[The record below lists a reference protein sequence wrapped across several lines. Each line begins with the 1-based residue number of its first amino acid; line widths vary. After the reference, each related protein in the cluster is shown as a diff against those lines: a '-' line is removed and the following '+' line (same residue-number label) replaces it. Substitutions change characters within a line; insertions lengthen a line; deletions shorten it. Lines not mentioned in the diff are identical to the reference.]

1 MKNTLIK
8 YILIAMIFG
17 FNVIN
22 SYAQISANL
31 VLNSRPPSYLSDW
44 NNGRAGQ
51 LILTYTA
58 TNIIPIEIKLVT
70 KIQNESGEVIAK
82 SNTNMAKSILINT
95 KQQII
100 SMDRVL
106 QLENLQFLNTKANE
120 DPSLYVGRSG
130 KLSPGQYTLIVE
142 IINAKTGQIIVE
154 QMQRRFIQV
163 NYVLPYLLSPANE
176 ALLDANI
183 AQSTIVF
190 RWSNLVPLAQEA
202 MTFRLTVFEIQSQQ
216 TPLQALRSNQPILD
230 INVNRTTQYIWRPQ
244 MDLKNSS
251 VKKYI
256 WAVQSIDGKGQ
267 PISTMDDT
275 MQGRSEPSVFGICN
289 DKGKCSEEISWTSN

>member
-1 MKNTLIK
+1 MLV
-8 YILIAMIFG
+8 AMICSC
-17 FNVIN
+17 NAVQ

-31 VLNSRPPSYLSDW
+31 IVSTRPPSYLSDW

-51 LILTYTA
+51 LIITNTTA
-58 TNIIPIEIKLVT
+58 DITPIEIKLVT
-70 KIQNESGEVIAK
+70 QLKDASGEVIAK
-82 SNTNMAKSILINT
+82 SNTNMAKTILINT

-106 QLENLQFLNTKANE
+106 QLENLQFLTTKANK
-120 DPSLYVGRSG
+120 DNSLYLGQSG
-130 KLSPGQYTLIVE
+130 KLAPGQYTLTLE
-142 IINAKTGQIIVE
+142 IIDAKSGRKIVE
-154 QMQRRFIQV
+154 QIQRTFLQV
-163 NYVLPYLLSPANE
+163 NYVLPYLLSPTNE
-176 ALLDANI
+176 ALLDANV
-183 AQSTIVF
+183 AQSAIVF

-202 MTFRLTVFEIQSQQ
+202 MAFRLTVFEIQSQQ

-244 MDLKNSS
+244 MNLKNSP

-256 WAVQSIDGKGQ
+256 WTVQSIDGKGQ

>member
-51 LILTYTA
+51 LILTFTA

-82 SNTNMAKSILINT
+82 SNTNMAKTILINA

-106 QLENLQFLNTKANE
+106 QLENLQFLIAKPNE

-244 MDLKNSS
+244 MDLKNSP

-256 WAVQSIDGKGQ
+256 WTVQSIDGKGQ

>member
-1 MKNTLIK
+1 
-8 YILIAMIFG
+8 MIMICG
-17 FNVIN
+17 FNAIQ

-31 VLNSRPPSYLSDW
+31 VVNTRPPSYLSDW

-51 LILTYTA
+51 LII
-58 TNIIPIEIKLVT
+58 TNTTSDVTPIEIKLVT
-70 KIQNESGEVIAK
+70 QIKDAAGEVIAK
-82 SNTNMAKSILINT
+82 SNTNMAKTILINT

-106 QLENLQFLNTKANE
+106 QLENLQFLTTKANK
-120 DPSLYVGRSG
+120 DNSLYLGQSG
-130 KLSPGQYTLIVE
+130 KLEPGQYSLTLE
-142 IINAKTGQIIVE
+142 IINAKTGRIIVE
-154 QMQRRFIQV
+154 QIQRTFLQV
-163 NYVLPYLLSPANE
+163 NYILPFLLSPSNE
-176 ALLDANI
+176 SLLDANI

-244 MDLKNSS
+244 MDLKNSPI
-251 VKKYI
+251 KKYI
-256 WAVQSIDGKGQ
+256 WTVQSIDGKGQ

-289 DKGKCSEEISWTSN
+289 DKGKCNEEITWTSN